1 MKIHKYSNFALM
13 RLKEMAR
20 GIIIFGSAGSGKTT
34 LGKLVAKKLDFPYFD
49 IDDYI
54 WRKNTDKPFT
64 LMYTYEEKINR
75 LMTDISK
82 EIHFVMAGSMDS
94 FNPPFVPLFDL
105 AIHITAS
112 IDTRIARIHKREY
125 EAYGERIIEGGD
137 MYEGHCRFLVNSA
150 RYDIDGSP
158 CMSTHAQWANSLPCK
173 VLRLNGD
180 EELNKNVEIIVHE
193 YLK

>member
-1 MKIHKYSNFALM
+1 MV
-13 RLKEMAR
+13 R

-34 LGKLVAKKLDFPYFD
+34 LGKLVAKQLGFPYFD

-54 WRKNTDKPFT
+54 WRKDTDKPFT
-64 LMYTYEEKINR
+64 LMYTYEEKVNR

-82 EIHFVMAGSMDS
+82 GTNFVMAGSMDS
-94 FNPPFVPLFDL
+94 FNKPFVPLFDL

-112 IDTRIARIHKREY
+112 VDTRIARINRREY
-125 EAYGERIIEGGD
+125 EIHGERIMEGGD
-137 MYEGHCRFLVNSA
+137 MYEGHCRFLDNSA
-150 RYDIDGSP
+150 RYDTDGSP

-180 EELNKNVEIIVHE
+180 EDLNKNVEIIVHE
-193 YLK
+193 YLNKEY

>member
-1 MKIHKYSNFALM
+1 
-13 RLKEMAR
+13 MAR
-20 GIIIFGSAGSGKTT
+20 GIIIFGSPGSGKTT
-34 LGKLVAKKLDFPYFD
+34 LGKLIAGKLDFPYFD

-54 WRKNTDKPFT
+54 WRKDIDKPFT
-64 LMYTYEEKINR
+64 VMYTRGEKINR

-82 EIHFVMAGSMDS
+82 GTHFVMAGSMDS
-94 FNPPFVPLFDL
+94 FNQPFVPLFDL

-125 EAYGERIIEGGD
+125 EAYGERITEGGD
-137 MYEGHCRFLVNSA
+137 MYEGHCRFLDNSA

-193 YLK
+193 YLKQYYQ